1 LASAASSAAAFLHF
15 GKSVTFAKLLTSE
28 ILPMSMPVIAIV
40 CGILLEIVG
49 FAGYGYGIL
58 NHNASVTALIP
69 AAFGTVF
76 LVLGAVSRAKDEL
89 RKHLMHLAAGLALVG
104 FLITAGR
111 LISKAS
117 ELTFSAAVIS
127 QAAMSII
134 CLVFLILAV
143 RSFIA
148 ARSA

>member
-1 LASAASSAAAFLHF
+1 
-15 GKSVTFAKLLTSE
+15 
-28 ILPMSMPVIAIV
+28 MSMPIV
-40 CGILLEIVG
+40 SIICGLLLEVIG
-49 FAGYGYGIL
+49 FAGYAYGIM

-76 LVLGAVSRAKDEL
+76 LVLGAFSRVKEEL

-111 LISKAS
+111 LLSKFG
-117 ELTFSAAVIS
+117 ELTLSPAVIS
-127 QAAMSII
+127 QAAMALV
-134 CLVFLILAV
+134 CLIFLILAI

-148 ARSA
+148 ARTA

>member
-1 LASAASSAAAFLHF
+1 
-15 GKSVTFAKLLTSE
+15 
-28 ILPMSMPVIAIV
+28 MSMPVISIV
-40 CGILLEIVG
+40 CGILLALVG

-76 LVLGAVSRAKDEL
+76 FLLGAVSRARDEL

-117 ELTFSAAVIS
+117 ELTLSAAVIS

-134 CLVFLILAV
+134 CLVFLVVAV

>member
-1 LASAASSAAAFLHF
+1 
-15 GKSVTFAKLLTSE
+15 
-28 ILPMSMPVIAIV
+28 MSMPVIAIV
-40 CGILLEIVG
+40 CGLLLETVG
-49 FAGYGYGIL
+49 FAGYGYGII

-76 LVLGAVSRAKDEL
+76 LVLGAVSRVKDEL
-89 RKHLMHLAAGLALVG
+89 RKHLMHLAAGVALVG

-117 ELTFSAAVIS
+117 ELTISAAVIS